1 MTYAGHDRDDMRAAT
16 EHALSAH
23 AGSGRPYRYGMGRG
37 GAHAGSAAPHPPGQ
51 GWRTP
56 DAGMPLYAQQIAYP
70 AAAQYVP
77 PATSIPQ
84 EPAKKKRRKAFW
96 IGLIVALLCIALAG
110 LLVLNMLGIFGGKS
124 KRQGT
129 SGQLEGKTAEEIQ
142 AELDR
147 VVDEGMFNI
156 SIAATVMMERGDAPA
171 ELRIENVPGNRY
183 LMKVGIVRDDTGER
197 LYETDLIEPN
207 HHIQLDTLDV
217 SLPKG
222 TYECTAVFSAY
233 DPETEEQIGQAA
245 AKMTIQ
251 VAA

>member
-1 MTYAGHDRDDMRAAT
+1 MGSPAVAGMRGSQGAPPGTPGAFPGT
-16 EHALSAH
+16 ADAWAH
-23 AGSGRPYRYGMGRG
+23 AQQV
-37 GAHAGSAAPHPPGQ
+37 AAVQ
-51 GWRTP
+51 
-56 DAGMPLYAQQIAYP
+56 A
-70 AAAQYVP
+70 AAAQMAQARHLQMP
-77 PATSIPQ
+77 P
-84 EPAKKKRRKAFW
+84 EKKRRRW
-96 IGLIVALLCIALAG
+96 PVI
-110 LLVLNMLGIFGGKS
+110 LVLLLILACLVTALVLALTWQPAKS
-124 KRQGT
+124 AREGT
-129 SGQLEGKTAEEIQ
+129 AGQLEGKTAEEIQ

-183 LMKVGIVRDDTGER
+183 LMKVGIVRDDTGQR

-207 HHIQLDTLDV
+207 HHIQQDTLDV